1 MRQSIA
7 TVCLGGT
14 LREKLEAAAAA
25 RYDGVEIFE
34 NDLLYFGGTPKD
46 VRQLAADLGLT
57 IDLYQPFRDFE
68 TSNADLARRNL
79 DRARRK
85 FDVMAEIGAPMMLV
99 CSSVAAT
106 APEHAQTA
114 EQLAQLAEMAA
125 SRGIRIGY
133 EALAWGRKVSRYAD
147 AWQIVKSVDHPH
159 LGIILDSFH
168 TLALDDDLAGLAAIP
183 GDKIFYLQLADAP
196 LLKMDVLSWSR
207 HFRSFPGQGALP
219 VAKFTAEVLR
229 RGYTG
234 PLSLEVFSDDFRA
247 SPTRPTAV
255 DGMRSLL
262 WLEEQVRGILGTPV
276 SSTKTSTPEKSR
288 RPAGLFDPP
297 PPPVIDKV
305 RFIEFA
311 VDDAAG
317 KRLATWLA
325 ALGFTRVGTH
335 RTKKVTF
342 LRQGDVNLVLNADPQ
357 GFAHSYNLLHGTTV
371 CAVGLGVDD
380 PQSAVARGEAFKA
393 LRGASQ
399 VHPHETFVPSI
410 RMPDGPLVYFMESG
424 AGLATAFKTDFD
436 LDKAAAADVGPTGAG
451 LNTIDHVAYALPEGQ
466 LDSWVLF
473 LRATFGMIPDEAVVL
488 HDLYGLVRSRALA
501 THDRS
506 VRFPLNT
513 SEARNTSTSR
523 SVSTFAGAGVHH
535 IALATSNIFD
545 CVDKLKAAGAELLQ
559 IPPNYYDDLPARF
572 ELDADFVD
580 RLQAAGVLYDQD
592 DNGAF
597 LNAYTPP
604 FEDRFFFEIVQRVE
618 RYEGYGAA
626 NAAVRMAALSHWRA
640 RSRPAGMP
648 RS

>member
-1 MRQSIA
+1 MRRSIA
-7 TVCLGGT
+7 TVCLGGN

-68 TSNADLARRNL
+68 TSNGEMARRNL

-85 FDVMAEIGAPMMLV
+85 FDVMAELGAPMMLV

-106 APEHAQTA
+106 APEHGQTA
-114 EQLAQLAEMAA
+114 EQLAQLAELAA
-125 SRGIRIGY
+125 TRGIRIGY
-133 EALAWGRKVSRYAD
+133 EALAWGRKVSRYGD
-147 AWQIVKSVDHPH
+147 AWSIVGQVDHPH

-219 VAKFTAEVLR
+219 VAQFAAEVLR

-262 WLEEQVRGILGTPV
+262 WLEEQIRRILDAPV
-276 SSTKTSTPEKSR
+276 ATGKTTGAEKPR
-288 RPAGLFDPP
+288 RAAGLFDPP
-297 PPPVIDKV
+297 PPPVIDRVK
-305 RFIEFA
+305 FIEFA
-311 VDDAAG
+311 VDDAAA
-317 KRLATWLA
+317 KQLATWLQS
-325 ALGFTRVGTH
+325 LGFTRVGTH
-335 RTKKVTF
+335 RSKKVTF

-393 LRGASQ
+393 MRGASQ

-410 RMPDGPLVYFMESG
+410 RLPDGPLIYFMESG
-424 AGLATAFKTDFD
+424 KGLAIAFKTDFD
-436 LDKAAAADVGPTGAG
+436 LDAVAAADVGPAGAG

-473 LRATFGMIPDEAVVL
+473 LRATFGMIPDDAVVL

-501 THDRS
+501 TQDRT

-535 IALATSNIFD
+535 IALATDDIFE

-572 ELDADFVD
+572 ELDPDFVD

-640 RSRPAGMP
+640 RNRPAGMP
-648 RS
+648 RA